1 MANLSKLTIGLG
13 VGTVACAIGGWV
25 IAAPYLSA
33 QALQTALVKGDGDAA
48 IQKINFPLL
57 RESLKTQ
64 VGQYITEQAQNSKD
78 PNAAASVVM
87 AQAMMG
93 PMVDGFVTPDMLKMT
108 LKGQTP
114 KIPGMTPESAPAEAK
129 GNPFEALQKGNPEE
143 QPEVSMGYSNPNR
156 FLVKVADKKDAAK
169 KITLVFGR
177 DGLDW
182 KLSEVKLP
190 MDQMK

>member
-1 MANLSKLTIGLG
+1 MANVSKLAIGIG
-13 VGTVACAIGGWV
+13 AGTVACAIGGWLV
-25 IAAPYLSA
+25 AAPYFSA
-33 QALQTALVKGDGDAA
+33 QALHNAIVKGDGDAA
-48 IQKINFPLL
+48 VQKINFPLV

-64 VGQYITEQAQNSKD
+64 VGQYITQQAQTSKD
-78 PNAAASVVM
+78 PNAAASIVM

-93 PMVDGFVTPDMLKMT
+93 PMVDGFVTPDMFKMA

-114 KIPGMTPESAPAEAK
+114 QIPGMTPASAKESN
-129 GNPFEALQKGNPEE
+129 GNPFEALQKGNPDE
-143 QPEVSMGYSNPNR
+143 QPDVSMGYSNPNR
-156 FLVKVADKKDAAK
+156 FLVKVTDKKDATK

-190 MDQMK
+190 LDQMK